1 MSTADE
7 NPPIEQPTPAD
18 QFGEPP
24 EDGAAEAI
32 ERPEDHPL
40 ETADAADTAETGVLR
55 NSAVMAI
62 GTVASR
68 ITGVGRDI
76 AVVAAIGFATL
87 SDAYSLGNS
96 LPNIIYILIVGG
108 ALNAVF
114 VPQLVRHIKQDADR
128 GDGYAHRLLTLTA
141 IVLLVL
147 SVASVLLAP
156 WIVRL
161 YAPDDYSQADLE
173 IAIAFTR
180 LCLPQ
185 IFFYG
190 LFTMLS
196 QVLNSRGHFAMPM
209 FAPIVNNLLV
219 IGMALGF
226 LYVAGDAVTIDTIT
240 SGEVLWL
247 GVGTT
252 LGVVLQA
259 LVLIPVLGRVGYRYR
274 AKFDFRGYGLR
285 KTAGLAGWTLALVL
299 ANQLA
304 FIVITR
310 LATSAN
316 VQAADAGVVAQGLT
330 TYQKAYLVFILPHS
344 VITVSIV
351 TALLP
356 RLSRSAAEGRLADV
370 ADGISNGARLLAALI
385 VPCAAMLVVFGPM
398 ITTVLFNFGAGS
410 GPAATYTGVVV
421 TGFALGLLPFS
432 TFYLL
437 LRGWYSVEDTRTPFL
452 VTVVFNLVMLAIA
465 VPLYAAVPP
474 GLKVLSLALAYAGSY
489 WVTVLIAWGLLSR
502 RLGGLRSGATAAAV
516 GRIVVAGA
524 VAGLA
529 GFGTAYL
536 LRRGFIAMSHR
547 DLESALV
554 GHPVFALVTLLVGGT
569 ITAVVYLACCRVL
582 RISDL
587 DEVLT
592 MIRARLPGLRGRAA
606 TGD

>member
-1 MSTADE
+1 MSAADE
-7 NPPIEQPTPAD
+7 NPTAD
-18 QFGEPP
+18 DAIAEEQFGEPP

-32 ERPEDHPL
+32 ERPSDH
-40 ETADAADTAETGVLR
+40 AGETGVLR
-55 NSAVMAI
+55 NSAVMAV

-68 ITGVGRDI
+68 ITGMARDI

-128 GDGYAHRLLTLTA
+128 GDGYAHRLLTLA
-141 IVLLVL
+141 GIVLLLL
-147 SVASVLLAP
+147 SVVSVLLAP

-173 IAIAFTR
+173 VAIAFTR

-226 LYVAGDAVTIDTIT
+226 LFVAGDAVTIGTIT
-240 SGEVLWL
+240 DGEVLWL
-247 GVGTT
+247 GIGTT

-259 LVLIPVLGRVGYRYR
+259 LVLIPILGRVGYRYR

-316 VQAADAGVVAQGLT
+316 VQAAEAGVVAQGLT

-356 RLSRSAAEGRLADV
+356 RLSRSAADGRLADV
-370 ADGISNGARLLAALI
+370 AAGISSGARLLAALI
-385 VPCAAMLVVFGPM
+385 VPCAAMLIVFGPT
-398 ITTVLFNFGAGS
+398 ITTVLFSFGAGS

-432 TFYLL
+432 VFYLL

-452 VTVVFNLVMLAIA
+452 VTVLFNLVMLAIA

-489 WVTVLIAWGLLSR
+489 WVTLLVSWGLLSR

-516 GRIVVAGA
+516 GRIVAAGA
-524 VAGLA
+524 LAGLA
-529 GFGTAYL
+529 GLAAAYL
-536 LRRGFIAMSHR
+536 LRRAFIALTHR
-547 DLESALV
+547 DLGSALV
-554 GHPVFALVTLLVGGT
+554 GHPVFALVTLLIGGT
-569 ITAVVYLACCRVL
+569 ITVVVYLGACRLL
-582 RISDL
+582 RIADL
-587 DEVLT
+587 DQVLA
-592 MIRARLPGLRGRAA
+592 MIRSRLPGLRGRAV